1 MGIASAIIGGVGG
14 LCAAMGV
21 VTITGVITPP
31 PLGEQY
37 TWTFW
42 FALAAILLLGS
53 IALVIGRSSYE

>member
-1 MGIASAIIGGVGG
+1 
-14 LCAAMGV
+14 MGV

-31 PLGEQY
+31 PLGGQY